1 MSEAI
6 MTPVYVSRTMAR
18 TKQTK
23 RKFLGLI
30 TPITEQDGTDA
41 EPTESLVDLHGSAS
55 APGPESTEIEQSME
69 RRNNKCQKRADKQN
83 RKKSSGYGLMARSD
97 VRNEGYKV
105 PVGSDRTCLSDA
117 VWCLL
122 NLLDVTINQ
131 SLVREALKPGDE
143 DQRDPNIDHA
153 VSCC

>member
-1 MSEAI
+1 
-6 MTPVYVSRTMAR
+6 MAR

-69 RRNNKCQKRADKQN
+69 RRNNKCQKRADKQA
-83 RKKSSGYGLMARSD
+83 RSDARSD
-97 VRNEGYKV
+97 VRNEGYKA